1 VSDGS
6 ALVPVFFYLLC
17 FALAC
22 RVPPNVEF
30 YVDDIEE
37 QWNFHSPFD
46 FVYFR
51 MMTGS
56 IKDWPKA
63 LRQAYE

>member
-1 VSDGS
+1 M
-6 ALVPVFFYLLC
+6 C
-17 FALAC
+17 FSLAC